1 MIKKA
6 KYVRNAKITDQSLGS
21 IKLIRS
27 TTIKAARVVSSNELS
42 VHNLK
47 HLNTINLSPLDEKQL
62 EELSR
67 STHQLAEENYK
78 LINNVNRSRN
88 RDYIKELEEYKKQRD
103 VFAKP

>member
-47 HLNTINLSPLDEKQL
+47 HLNTINLSPWMKNSSKNYLDL
-62 EELSR
+62 
-67 STHQLAEENYK
+67 H
-78 LINNVNRSRN
+78 INLRKRIIN
-88 RDYIKELEEYKKQRD
+88 
-103 VFAKP
+103 